1 MISAPHA
8 ATLRV
13 RKQQFTLAYDTGT
26 AAFTAG
32 KTLTGTTSHATAIIV
47 STGASASG
55 TLTLHTISGTFQDD
69 EAITDNGTVPG
80 AAKVNGTIA
89 EKFDEYGQLV
99 YSDIDTTIS
108 CRFYAQKDAVQ
119 QSGQTLYI
127 VTSQKVMIPAS
138 STPVNGD
145 LLITT
150 DTGYAGTYQIGNTTP
165 APALSG
171 SPHHWTCDIAKGGV

>member
-1 MISAPHA
+1 MFSAPHT
-8 ATLRV
+8 ATLRS
-13 RKQQFTLAYDTGT
+13 RRQQFTLGYDTGT

-32 KTLTGTTSHATAIIV
+32 KTLTGATSHATAIIV
-47 STGASASG
+47 STGSTASG

-69 EAITDNGTVPG
+69 EAISDNGTVPG

-89 EKFDEYGQLV
+89 EKFDNDGQLV
-99 YSDIDTTIS
+99 YSDVDVTIA

-127 VTSQKVMIPAS
+127 VTSQKVMIGADVTPA
-138 STPVNGD
+138 NGD

-150 DTGYAGTYQIGNTTP
+150 DTGHAGTYTIGNVVP
-165 APALSG
+165 APGLSAG
-171 SPHHWTCDIAKGGV
+171 PHHWTCDIAKAGV